1 MMEALAGLILDALV
15 GEPPGAVHPVV
26 GLGRCIE
33 AGERGLRRLFRV
45 PPLRGESGGPDGVG
59 PSGSVPGAGRGGGST
74 SKAPFGR
81 RVRERWAGGILAVG
95 VVGLTYAV
103 TGLTVWL
110 GGHFHP
116 ALGFAV
122 SALWVWVAVAPRNLA
137 QAAKRVSGFLQA
149 GDLEGARKAA
159 GMMVSRSTG
168 GLPEGEVIRAAVES
182 VAENIVD
189 AIIAPLFYAALG
201 GGPAAMAYRAA
212 NTLDAM
218 IGYRNVRYLDFGR
231 VAARLDDVLNW
242 IPARI
247 TGALMLGAA
256 GILGLDVRG
265 AFRAIR
271 KDARRHPSPNGGI
284 PEAAAAGALGVRL
297 GGWNLYHGRRSFRP
311 YLGPGERALEPRDIS
326 RAVRLMAW
334 TTAEMAVL
342 ILVAEGIAGWR

>member
-1 MMEALAGLILDALV
+1 MEALAGLILDVLV

-45 PPLRGESGGPDGVG
+45 PPLEGESGDPGGVG
-59 PSGSVPGAGRGGGST
+59 PSGSVPGAGRGGGNASE
-74 SKAPFGR
+74 APFGR
-81 RVRERWAGGILAVG
+81 GVRERWAGGILAVG

-116 ALGFAV
+116 ALGFVV

-137 QAAKRVSGFLQA
+137 QAARRVSGFLLA

-231 VAARLDDVLNW
+231 VAARLDDALNW

-247 TGALMLGAA
+247 TGVLMLGAA
-256 GILGLDVRG
+256 GVLGLDVRG

-271 KDARRHPSPNGGI
+271 RDARRHPSPNGGI

-311 YLGPGERALEPRDIS
+311 YLGPDARPLEPEDIP
-326 RAVRLMAW
+326 RTVRLMAW
-334 TTAEMAVL
+334 TTGEMAVL
-342 ILVAEGIAGWR
+342 ILLAEGMAGWR